1 MGKGTELVV
10 VADTLDGG
18 AVLTMFDATDG
29 NNWRSL
35 GQMAETVSSK
45 PDEILEA
52 YGWERIGE
60 WFDDGDDFTASVKR
74 TRRNG

>member
-18 AVLTMFDATDG
+18 AVLTMYDATDG
-29 NNWRSL
+29 NAWRPL

-74 TRRNG
+74 TH